1 MGQRSGHLEEDILM
15 TRSLWKDA
23 PSYMLTELQTKTHL
37 TEWSKS
43 TTWTTP
49 DAGEDVRQLELSFTV
64 GENDTIT

>member
-1 MGQRSGHLEEDILM
+1 
-15 TRSLWKDA
+15 
-23 PSYMLTELQTKTHL
+23 MLTELQTKTHL

-49 DAGEDVRQLELSFTV
+49 YAGEDVRQLELSFTV